1 MIRTFLLSLLLA
13 AAPAWA
19 ADALDAKALASLPNF
34 AHPAPNLAT
43 AGRLQAKDIAVV
55 AKAGVRHVIDLRLAG
70 ESPDF
75 DEAVAVRAAGM
86 QYHNL
91 PIRGAEDLTADNA
104 ARFDRLI
111 VEVGAAPTLIHCGSS
126 NRVGALAALR
136 AAWIQGQ
143 PLEAALAEGRRW
155 GLKGLEAAV
164 REQLTAAAAETDPAA
179 KPAVARPAGTLQFPR
194 IAGAG
199 GVYAL
204 PANVDMPAVGVV
216 HRVLID
222 ATAAETTAS
231 GTNRHLDA
239 AARAVNLYAL
249 AKVPPKNLKVAVV
262 VHGKATPLVLSD
274 ASYLQHFGKPNPD
287 AALIAQL
294 HRAGVEFFVCG
305 QALTHQGHVAADARD
320 DVRVSLSAMTKLV
333 ELQAAGYG
341 LIP

>member
-1 MIRTFLLSLLLA
+1 MIRMLLLSLLLA

-19 ADALDAKALASLPNF
+19 ADALDAKALASLPN
-34 AHPAPNLAT
+34 AAYPAPNIAT
-43 AGRLQAKDIAVV
+43 AGRLEAKDIAVI
-55 AKAGVRHVIDLRLAG
+55 AQAGVRHVIDLRLDSETA
-70 ESPDF
+70 DF

-91 PIRGAEDLTADNA
+91 PIRGAEDLTPDNA

-111 VEVGAAPTLIHCGSS
+111 VEVGAAPTLVHCSSS

-136 AAWIQGQ
+136 AAWVQGQ
-143 PLEAALAEGRRW
+143 SLDAALAEGRRW
-155 GLKGLEAAV
+155 GLKALEPAV
-164 REQLTAAAAETDPAA
+164 RERLAASGAAA
-179 KPAVARPAGTLQFPR
+179 KPPIAKPVGTQQFPR

-199 GVYAL
+199 GVYVL
-204 PANVDMPAVGVV
+204 PAGVDMPAVDVV

-222 ATAAETTAS
+222 ASTDEKTATGS
-231 GTNRHLDA
+231 NRHLDA

-249 AKVPPKNLKVAVV
+249 AGVPPSNLKVAVV

-274 ASYLQHFGKPNPD
+274 AGYRQQFGKPNPD

-294 HRAGVEFFVCG
+294 HRAGVEIFVCG
-305 QALTHQGHVAADARD
+305 QALSHQGHAVADVRD
-320 DVRVSLSAMTKLV
+320 EVRVSLSAMTKLV
-333 ELQAAGYG
+333 DLQAAGYG

>member
-1 MIRTFLLSLLLA
+1 MNRLFLLSLLLA
-13 AAPAWA
+13 AIPAWA
-19 ADALDAKALASLPNF
+19 ADALDTGALASLPNV

-43 AGRLQAKDIAVV
+43 AGALQPGDV
-55 AKAGVRHVIDLRLAG
+55 ALVADAGVRHVIDLRVDS
-70 ESPDF
+70 ETPDF
-75 DEAVAVRAAGM
+75 DEAAAVRAAGM
-86 QYHNL
+86 QYHPL
-91 PIRGAEDLTADNA
+91 PIRGADDLTHDNA
-104 ARFDRLI
+104 VRFDRLI
-111 VEVGAAPTLIHCGSS
+111 REAGDEPTLVHCSSS

-155 GLKGLEAAV
+155 GLKGLEPAV
-164 REQLTAAAAETDPAA
+164 RERLAASAAAKTSSPTPIGAQ
-179 KPAVARPAGTLQFPR
+179 QFPR
-194 IAGAG
+194 IEGAG

-204 PANVDMPAVGVV
+204 PAGVDMPAVDVV
-216 HRVLID
+216 HRLLID

-231 GTNRHLDA
+231 GGNRHLEV

-249 AKVPPKNLKVAVV
+249 AKVPADNLKIAVV

-274 ASYLQHFGKPNPD
+274 TAYRRQFDKPNPD

-294 HRAGVEFFVCG
+294 HRAGVEIFVCG
-305 QALTHQGHVAADARD
+305 QALSHQGFAVADVRD
-320 DVRVSLSAMTKLV
+320 DVRVAQSAMTKLV

>member
-1 MIRTFLLSLLLA
+1 MTRMFLYSFLLA

-19 ADALDAKALASLPNF
+19 ADALDAKALASLPNI
-34 AHPAPNLAT
+34 ANPAPNIAT
-43 AGRLQAKDIAVV
+43 AGRLQPTDIATV
-55 AKAGVRHVIDLRLAG
+55 AKAGVRHVIDLTPDS
-70 ESPDF
+70 ETPDF
-75 DEAVAVRAAGM
+75 DEAVAVRNAGM

-91 PIRGAEDLTADNA
+91 PIRGPEDLTADNA

-111 VEVGAAPTLIHCGSS
+111 TEVGAAPTLVHCSSS

-143 PLEAALAEGRRW
+143 PMETALAEGRRW
-155 GLKGLEAAV
+155 GLKGLEPAV
-164 REQLTAAAAETDPAA
+164 RERLAASGGAA
-179 KPAVARPAGTLQFPR
+179 KPPVSRPIGTQQFPR
-194 IAGAG
+194 IEGAG

-204 PANVDMPAVGVV
+204 PAGVDMPAMKVV
-216 HRVLID
+216 HRLLID
-222 ATAAETTAS
+222 ATTAETTAT
-231 GTNRHLDA
+231 GNNRHLDA

-262 VHGKATPLVLSD
+262 VHGKATPLVLND
-274 ASYLQHFGKPNPD
+274 VRYRQQFGKPNPD

-294 HRAGVEFFVCG
+294 HRAGVEIFVCG
-305 QALTHQGHVAADARD
+305 QALSHQGHAVADVRD

>member
-1 MIRTFLLSLLLA
+1 MIRLLLLSLLLA
-13 AAPAWA
+13 AAPAWS
-19 ADALDAKALASLPNF
+19 ADALDPKALASLPNL
-34 AHPAPNLAT
+34 AHPAPNIVA
-43 AGRLQAKDIAVV
+43 AGRLQAKDIALV
-55 AKAGVRHVIDLRLAG
+55 ANAGVRHVIDLTLDS
-70 ESPDF
+70 ETPDF
-75 DEAVAVRAAGM
+75 DEAAAVRAAGL

-104 ARFDRLI
+104 ARFDRLL
-111 VEVGAAPTLIHCGSS
+111 VEVGAAPTLVHCSSS

-136 AAWIQGQ
+136 AAWSQGQ

-155 GLKGLEAAV
+155 GLKGLEPAV
-164 REQLTAAAAETDPAA
+164 RERLATSSAATRTSIS
-179 KPAVARPAGTLQFPR
+179 KPVGTQQFPR

-204 PANVDMPAVGVV
+204 PAGVDMPAMDVV
-216 HRVLID
+216 HRLLID
-222 ATAAETTAS
+222 ATTAETTAS

-262 VHGKATPLVLSD
+262 VHGKATPLVLND
-274 ASYLQHFGKPNPD
+274 ARYRQQFGKPNPD
-287 AALIAQL
+287 AAVIAQL
-294 HRAGVEFFVCG
+294 QRAGVEIFVCG
-305 QALTHQGHVAADARD
+305 QALSHQGHAVADVRD
-320 DVRVSLSAMTKLV
+320 DVRVALSAMTKLV

>member
-1 MIRTFLLSLLLA
+1 MIRMFLLSLLLV

-19 ADALDAKALASLPNF
+19 ADVLDTKALASLPNVT
-34 AHPAPNLAT
+34 HPAPNIAT
-43 AGRLQAKDIAVV
+43 AGRLQAKDIAVI
-55 AKAGVRHVIDLRLAG
+55 AKAGVRHVIDLTVDS
-70 ESPDF
+70 ETPDF
-75 DEAVAVRAAGM
+75 DEAVVVRAAGM

-91 PIRGAEDLTADNA
+91 PIRGAEDLTPDNA

-111 VEVGAAPTLIHCGSS
+111 VEVGAAPTLVHCSSS

-143 PLEAALAEGRRW
+143 PVEAALAEGRRW
-155 GLKGLEAAV
+155 GLKGLEPAV
-164 REQLTAAAAETDPAA
+164 RERLATSSAVTKTSIS
-179 KPAVARPAGTLQFPR
+179 KPIGAQQFPR
-194 IAGAG
+194 IEGAG
-199 GVYAL
+199 GVYVL
-204 PANVDMPAVGVV
+204 PAGVDMPAMDVV

-222 ATAAETTAS
+222 ATTAETTAS

-262 VHGKATPLVLSD
+262 VHGKATPLVLTD
-274 ASYLQHFGKPNPD
+274 TRYRQHFGKANPD
-287 AALIAQL
+287 AAVIAQL
-294 HRAGVEFFVCG
+294 HRAGVEIFVCG
-305 QALTHQGHVAADARD
+305 QALSHQGHAVA
-320 DVRVSLSAMTKLV
+320 DVRGEVRVALSAMTKLV